1 MQNTNNE
8 LNDLKTTDY
17 KYTPERESDFSSVGR
32 AFDCSCLTTMFF
44 RRTVFNDDVFRLVI
58 EWSLV
63 RFQQIGECLYSSV
76 GRAHA
81 L

>member
-8 LNDLKTTDY
+8 LNDLNDLKTTYY
-17 KYTPERESDFSSVGR
+17 KYTPERDSDFSSVGR
-32 AFDCSCLTTMFF
+32 AFDCSCLTTMF
-44 RRTVFNDDVFRLVI
+44 FRLVI